1 MPAKKSRQSTKS
13 DMDSLTDRQHR
24 IIDVIHDAIV
34 LRGYPPSIR
43 EIGQAA
49 GLTSTSSVAYQLK
62 ELERKGFLRRDP
74 NKPRAVGLKIADPT
88 KPAGPSS
95 LHHAMK
101 NPPHLHRMKARTA
114 ILSPTIL
121 PPSLFRR
128 LVGLL
133 QVHRYWRNKKL
144 PTSFPSPENLLA
156 KETYTSCQWSVN
168 P

>member
-95 LHHAMK
+95 LHHADEES
-101 NPPHLHRMKARTA
+101 TA
-114 ILSPTIL
+114 SASDESANSDIESNHPTPVFIPTIG
-121 PPSLFRR
+121 PVS
-128 LVGLL
+128 
-133 QVHRYWRNKKL
+133 
-144 PTSFPSPENLLA
+144 
-156 KETYTSCQWSVN
+156 YTHL
-168 P
+168 